1 MVCNEITSSV
11 QKKGIQLVVATAGL
25 AAMAGASAADVLT
38 ITGTTTDGSLQKTRI
53 TGQFVKNPTDG
64 VTGVTGSLPTKQWWF
79 IDSEGNPEDI
89 HALSATYFSRV
100 ELKNIHLETY
110 PTMPDSGWTQ
120 MSGIETVSLDNVNLS
135 ISGTEDNSKSFIW
148 ANSLTTSGQ
157 EKHHL
162 CRRPRSRRIQ
172 T

>member
-38 ITGTTTDGSLQKTRI
+38 ITGTPTTEAPLQRARI

-64 VTGVTGSLPTKQWWF
+64 VTESLPTKQWWF
-79 IDSEGNPEDI
+79 IDPEDK
-89 HALSATYFSRV
+89 HALSATYFSQV
-100 ELKNIHLETY
+100 ELKDIRLETY
-110 PTMPDSGWTQ
+110 PGGEAHSWTR
-120 MSGIETVSLDNVNLS
+120 MSGIETVSLGNVNLS
-135 ISGTEDNSKSFIW
+135 ISGTEENSKSFIW

-157 EKHHL
+157 ENT
-162 CRRPRSRRIQ
+162 I
-172 T
+172 